1 MNSVDINSEYLKK
14 SHVFSTSNLL
24 FNHQDLKET
33 CKNVGKILKPHLL
46 KTEIK
51 NSEFSATMHHVKT
64 GLLSLSRLEYGADV
78 HIEPDYL
85 DHFYLIQI
93 PVQGYAEIEYAKQ
106 KFISYTRVAS
116 IISPDLPLK
125 MRWKKDAPQLMLK
138 INKSDFLHHVQQNLP
153 HYENTPIFNPKLDF
167 STLGG
172 SYFLQLM
179 TTLIDALS
187 VKNHPLH
194 HPIALKQFES
204 SLFNALLYGQEND
217 ALNAINRYQ
226 EKLVSPHFIKRTE
239 CYIRENLHEP
249 LNIEIL
255 AKNAG
260 VSTRT
265 LFSGFKNFLGT
276 TPMAY
281 LKDLRLEKA
290 HQELRNSEYQS
301 VTDIAYKWGFTHL
314 GRFSQEYKRRYGE
327 LPSSTHKCTQTGQI
341 IRLS

>member
-1 MNSVDINSEYLKK
+1 MNSVEINSEHLKK

-24 FNHQDLKET
+24 FKHQDLKET
-33 CKNVGKILKPHLL
+33 CKNVGEIFKPHLL
-46 KTEIK
+46 KTDIK
-51 NSEFSATMHHVKT
+51 DSEFSATMHHVKT

-85 DHFYLIQI
+85 DDFYLIQI
-93 PVQGYAEIEYAKQ
+93 PIQGYAEIEYATQ

-138 INKSDFLHHVQQNLP
+138 INQSDFLHHVQQHLP

-187 VKNHPLH
+187 IKNHPLH

-204 SLFNALLYGQEND
+204 SLFTALLYGQDND
-217 ALNAINRYQ
+217 ALNVITRYQ
-226 EKLVSPHFIKRTE
+226 DKPVSPHFIKRTE
-239 CYIRENLHEP
+239 CYMREHLHEP

-255 AKNAG
+255 AKHAG

-265 LFSGFKNFLGT
+265 LFSGFKNFLGM
-276 TPMAY
+276 TPMTY
-281 LKDLRLEKA
+281 LKELRLEQA
-290 HQELRNSEYQS
+290 YQELKKNEYLS

-327 LPSSTHKCTQTGQI
+327 LPSSTHRSHQVNQMLY
-341 IRLS
+341 LS